1 MGFRSV
7 NAEYAHQL
15 FGGEISDHFKIQG
28 KLTPEAGN
36 SFLNNDQ
43 KLGDLYNSQVKPVG
57 QVAVT
62 HSPTNVSMDALI
74 ERQPDP
80 LVQQLQDTLSRVARE
95 HGLQSDTQT
104 NINFT
109 PSLRDQSDADLQ
121 QANDAVARALEE
133 LKSLGE
139 I

>member
-1 MGFRSV
+1 V
-7 NAEYAHQL
+7 NAQYAHQL

-28 KLTPEAGN
+28 KLAPDFVN
-36 SFLNNDQ
+36 NILNNDQ
-43 KLGDLYNSQVKPVG
+43 KLGDIYSVQVKPVG

-62 HSPTNVSMDALI
+62 NSPTNMSMDALI

-80 LVQQLQDTLSRVARE
+80 LVLQLQNTLSKVAQE
-95 HGLQSDTQT
+95 YGLTSDNQT
-104 NINFT
+104 NVDFKPT
-109 PSLRDQSDADLQ
+109 LKDQSTNDIQ
-121 QANDAVARALEE
+121 QANNAVMKALEE

>member
-1 MGFRSV
+1 M

-28 KLTPEAGN
+28 KLAADFTN
-36 SFLNNDQ
+36 NILNNDR
-43 KLGDLYNSQVKPVG
+43 KLEDIYNSQVKPVG
-57 QVAVT
+57 NVT
-62 HSPTNVSMDALI
+62 VTNSPTNMSMDALI

-80 LVQQLQDTLSRVARE
+80 LVLQLQNILSKVAQE
-95 HGLQSDTQT
+95 YGLTSDNQT
-104 NINFT
+104 NIDFK
-109 PSLRDQSDADLQ
+109 PALKDQSVDDIQ
-121 QANDAVARALEE
+121 QANDAVMKALEE

>member
-1 MGFRSV
+1 M

-28 KLTPEAGN
+28 KLAPDFVIN
-36 SFLNNDQ
+36 NLNNDQ
-43 KLGDLYNSQVKPVG
+43 RLGDIYNARVKPVG
-57 QVAVT
+57 QVAIT
-62 HSPTNVSMDALI
+62 NSPTNMSMDALI

-80 LVQQLQDTLSRVARE
+80 LVSQLQDTLSKVAQE
-95 HGLQSDTQT
+95 YGLTSDNQT
-104 NINFT
+104 NVDFKPT
-109 PSLRDQSDADLQ
+109 LKDQSTDDIQ
-121 QANDAVARALEE
+121 HANDAVMKALEE

>member
-1 MGFRSV
+1 M
-7 NAEYAHQL
+7 NAEYTQQL
-15 FGGEISDHFKIQG
+15 YGGEISDHFKIQG
-28 KLTPEAGN
+28 KLAPEFIN

-43 KLGDLYNSQVKPVG
+43 KLGNIYNAQVKPVG

-62 HSPTNVSMDALI
+62 NSPTNMSMDALI

-80 LVQQLQDTLSRVARE
+80 LVVQLQATLAQVAQE
-95 HGLQSDTQT
+95 YGLTSDNQT
-104 NINFT
+104 NIDFKPT
-109 PSLRDQSDADLQ
+109 LKDQSSDDIQ
-121 QANDAVARALEE
+121 QTNDAVLKALEE

>member
-1 MGFRSV
+1 M

-28 KLTPEAGN
+28 KLAPDFVN
-36 SFLNNDQ
+36 NILNNDR
-43 KLGDLYNSQVKPVG
+43 KLEDIYNSQVKPVG
-57 QVAVT
+57 NVT
-62 HSPTNVSMDALI
+62 VTNSPTNMSMDALI

-80 LVQQLQDTLSRVARE
+80 LVLQLQNTLSKVAQE
-95 HGLQSDTQT
+95 YGLTSDNQT
-104 NINFT
+104 NIDFK
-109 PSLRDQSDADLQ
+109 PALKDQSVDDMQ
-121 QANDAVARALEE
+121 QANDAVMKALEE

>member
-1 MGFRSV
+1 M

-15 FGGEISDHFKIQG
+15 FGGEISDHFKIQN
-28 KLTPEAGN
+28 KLAPN
-36 SFLNNDQ
+36 FVNNIINNDQ
-43 KLGDLYNSQVKPVG
+43 KLGDVYNSQVKPIG

-62 HSPTNVSMDALI
+62 NSPTNMSMDALI

-80 LVQQLQDTLSRVARE
+80 LVQQLQATLSKIARE
-95 HGLQSDTQT
+95 YSLASDNLT
-104 NINFT
+104 NVEFKPT
-109 PSLRDQSDADLQ
+109 LKDQSTVDIQ
-121 QANDAVARALEE
+121 QANDAVMKALEE

>member
-1 MGFRSV
+1 V

-28 KLTPEAGN
+28 KLAPDFVIN
-36 SFLNNDQ
+36 NLNNDQ
-43 KLGDLYNSQVKPVG
+43 RLGDIYNARVKPVG
-57 QVAVT
+57 QVAIT
-62 HSPTNVSMDALI
+62 NSPTNMSMDALI

-80 LVQQLQDTLSRVARE
+80 LVSQLQDTLSKVAQE
-95 HGLQSDTQT
+95 YGLTSDNQT
-104 NINFT
+104 NVDFKPT
-109 PSLRDQSDADLQ
+109 LKDQSTDDIQ
-121 QANDAVARALEE
+121 HANDAVMKALEE

>member
-1 MGFRSV
+1 V

-15 FGGEISDHFKIQG
+15 FGGEISDHFKIQD
-28 KLTPEAGN
+28 KQAPN
-36 SFLNNDQ
+36 FINNIVNNDQ
-43 KLGDLYNSQVKPVG
+43 RLGDIYNAQVKPVG

-62 HSPTNVSMDALI
+62 NSPTNMSMDALI

-80 LVQQLQDTLSRVARE
+80 LVLQLQDTLSKVAQE
-95 HGLQSDTQT
+95 YGLTSDNQT
-104 NINFT
+104 NVDFKPT
-109 PSLRDQSDADLQ
+109 LKDQSTDDIQ
-121 QANDAVARALEE
+121 HANDAVMKALEE

>member
-1 MGFRSV
+1 M

-15 FGGEISDHFKIQG
+15 FGGEISDHFKIQD
-28 KLTPEAGN
+28 KQAPN
-36 SFLNNDQ
+36 FINNIVNNDQ
-43 KLGDLYNSQVKPVG
+43 RLGDIYNAQVKPVG

-62 HSPTNVSMDALI
+62 NSPTNMSMDALI

-80 LVQQLQDTLSRVARE
+80 LVLQLQDTLSKVAQE
-95 HGLQSDTQT
+95 YGLTSDNQT
-104 NINFT
+104 NVDFKPT
-109 PSLRDQSDADLQ
+109 LKDQSTDDIQ
-121 QANDAVARALEE
+121 HANDAVMKALEE

>member
-1 MGFRSV
+1 M

-28 KLTPEAGN
+28 KLAPDFVN
-36 SFLNNDQ
+36 NILNNDQ
-43 KLGDLYNSQVKPVG
+43 KLGDIYSAQVKPVG
-57 QVAVT
+57 NVT
-62 HSPTNVSMDALI
+62 VTNSPTNMSMDALI

-80 LVQQLQDTLSRVARE
+80 LVLQLQNTLSKVAQE
-95 HGLQSDTQT
+95 YGLTSDNQT
-104 NINFT
+104 NIDFK
-109 PSLRDQSDADLQ
+109 PALKDQSVDDMQ
-121 QANDAVARALEE
+121 QANDAVMKALEE

>member
-1 MGFRSV
+1 M

-28 KLTPEAGN
+28 RLAPE
-36 SFLNNDQ
+36 FVDLLFNNDQ
-43 KLGDLYNSQVKPVG
+43 QLNDIYNSQVKPIG

-62 HSPTNVSMDALI
+62 NSPTNISIDALI

-80 LVQQLQDTLSRVARE
+80 LINQLQATLTKVAYE
-95 HGLQSDTQT
+95 HGLQSDTTT
-104 NINFT
+104 NINFI
-109 PSLRDQSDADLQ
+109 PSLKDQSIDDIQ
-121 QANDAVARALEE
+121 QANDAVARALGE

>member
-1 MGFRSV
+1 M

-28 KLTPEAGN
+28 KLAPN
-36 SFLNNDQ
+36 FVDSFFNNDQ
-43 KLGDLYNSQVKPVG
+43 RLGDIYNSQVKPVG

-62 HSPTNVSMDALI
+62 NSPTNISMDALI

-80 LVQQLQDTLSRVARE
+80 LVNQLQDTLAKIAQEYS
-95 HGLQSDTQT
+95 LTSDTRT
-104 NINFT
+104 NVNFT
-109 PSLRDQSDADLQ
+109 PSLKDQSNNDIQ
-121 QANDAVARALEE
+121 QANDAVNRALEE